1 MKSAWPPPPALPS
14 VRGVPVARAL
24 GIYLVAVFAGAAL
37 IAPHLWSL
45 VQSLAAGSPAW
56 EGLARQPFHRYVN
69 RCLLVLALGGL
80 WPLVKA
86 LRLGSWQA
94 AGFSGRNH
102 LGRELRAGLL
112 AGWLSLFLVA
122 VVAVAAGARVVNPDP
137 TLARWLGRIGGALA
151 TAAVV
156 SVLEESLFRGA
167 VFSALRRAGGFASA
181 AGISSGI
188 YALVHFFARPAPPPA
203 VDWLTGFATLGA
215 MLRGFLHFRELVPGL
230 LNLALAG
237 WMLAWARERTGRL
250 WMSIGLHAGWIFWLK
265 LYGFGT
271 REVPGSQPWLWGG
284 GKLIDGWVA
293 LAVLASVAVLLP
305 RLIPRPTP
313 ASPAA

>member
-1 MKSAWPPPPALPS
+1 M
-14 VRGVPVARAL
+14 PVARAL

-37 IAPHLWSL
+37 LAPHLWSL
-45 VQSLAAGSPAW
+45 VQTLAADSPAW

-69 RCLLVLALGGL
+69 RCLLVLALAGL
-80 WPLVKA
+80 WPLVKG

-94 AGFSGRNH
+94 AGFSGRHH
-102 LGRELRAGLL
+102 LRSEFTAGLV
-112 AGWLSLFLVA
+112 AGWLSLLLVA
-122 VVAVAAGARVVNPDP
+122 LAALLAGARVVNPDP
-137 TLARWLGRIGGALA
+137 TLGRWLGRIGGALA

-167 VFSALRRAGGFASA
+167 VFSALRQVAGFRTA
-181 AGISSGI
+181 AAVSSGI
-188 YALVHFFARPAPPPA
+188 YALVHFFARPSPPPA

-215 MLRGFLHFRELVPGL
+215 MLRGFVHFRELVPGL

-250 WMSIGLHAGWIFWLK
+250 WMPIGLHAGWIFWLK

-271 REVPGSQPWLWGG
+271 REVAGSQPWLWGG

-293 LAVLASVAVLLP
+293 MAILLLVGALLP
-305 RLIPRPTP
+305 RLAPRTSRVPGSLSRV
-313 ASPAA
+313 A